1 MRVERNGGGVEAH
14 LVLRSRRGRLVFFC
28 RLRRGR
34 RGLFGLTRCEGNGCD
49 VSAIEAGKQV
59 FTPSDGG
66 LKAAI
71 VSHNERSRTERERLN
86 HTKEDIR
93 EHTEQGGEYCA
104 KVESALCFAHR
115 EPTLTA
121 LDSTRRLATQL
132 RRPSHT

>member
-1 MRVERNGGGVEAH
+1 MERNGGGVEAH

-71 VSHNERSRTERERLN
+71 VSHSERSRTERER
-86 HTKEDIR
+86 
-93 EHTEQGGEYCA
+93 
-104 KVESALCFAHR
+104 
-115 EPTLTA
+115 
-121 LDSTRRLATQL
+121 DSTTRRKIYANT
-132 RRPSHT
+132 RNRVENTAPK